1 MPRVSAYRLQGI
13 ARVYAAEP
21 GARIPFSEL
30 LEMAGASAEALDNPD
45 STYELLHEA
54 DVVERACRT
63 LDDKTFA
70 ARIGLTTRPPG
81 TLVAYLV
88 SASATLDEAL
98 TLSKRFYAMQ
108 DPDVQIGMTESA
120 SGPRITIASK
130 VIPAHQYPRHREM
143 LTFGLYRR
151 VQQITADGLWPISI
165 EIDSDDLDHCR
176 HLSELAGCAVNGNCA
191 GYALQLPP
199 GAMQFPIPTA
209 DPALLGHLR
218 QHGESQLRARPAME
232 KSLAERVTEFLEAH
246 LPGRVPNGDSVAA
259 ALGMTRRTMTRRLA
273 SEGTGFK
280 ALLEGAQCDL
290 AKRLLRDGESIAQI
304 AFALDFADQAAF
316 SVAFKRWTGETP
328 ARYRRANR

>member
-1 MPRVSAYRLQGI
+1 MPRVSSYRLRGI
-13 ARVYAAEP
+13 ARVYDAEP

-54 DVVERACRT
+54 DVVERACRE
-63 LDDKTFA
+63 LKDKTFA
-70 ARIGLTTRPPG
+70 ARVGLTTRPPG

-88 SASATLDEAL
+88 SASATLQEAL

-120 SGPRITIASK
+120 SGPKITLGSK

-143 LTFGLYRR
+143 LVFGLFRR
-151 VQQITADGLWPISI
+151 VQQITADGLWPISV

-176 HLSELAGCAVNGNCA
+176 HLSELAGCAVKGNCA

-199 GAMQFPIPTA
+199 GAMEFPIPTA

-218 QHGESQLRARPAME
+218 QHGETQMRTRPASE
-232 KSLAERVTEFLEAH
+232 KSLSERVTDLLKER
-246 LPGRVPNGDSVAA
+246 LPGRVPNGDMVAA
-259 ALGMTRRTMTRRLA
+259 EIGMTRRTMTRRLTA
-273 SEGTGFK
+273 EGTSFK
-280 ALLEGAQCDL
+280 ALLEGTQCDL
-290 AKRLLRDGESIAQI
+290 AKRLLRNGESIAQI

-328 ARYRRANR
+328 ARYRRSKL